1 MTGPQLPLN
10 LRAAPDQ
17 RLDAFHGA
25 PAVVAAVA
33 AAARGQQPDWLYL
46 QGPVGAGKT
55 HLLLAACAEAA
66 QADRRALYLPL
77 PAVAGQLAGALAGQ
91 ESAALAC
98 LDGLEA
104 IAGRRE
110 DEEALFHFHNRL
122 RAAGGIALY
131 AARSAPAALGL
142 TLPDLVTRLGQC
154 TRMTLESL
162 DEDGRRDVL
171 RARAARRGLVL
182 DDAALDYLLRR
193 VDRDLASLTALLDRL
208 DRASLA
214 AQRRLTIPFLREQL
228 GRND

>member
-1 MTGPQLPLN
+1 MTGSQLPLD
-10 LRAAPDQ
+10 LRAASDQ
-17 RLDAFHGA
+17 RLDAFHDA
-25 PAVVAAVA
+25 PAVVAAVQ
-33 AAARGQQPDWLYL
+33 AAARGERPDWLYL
-46 QGPVGAGKT
+46 QGPAGAGKT
-55 HLLLAACAEAA
+55 HLLLAACADAA
-66 QADRRALYLPL
+66 HTGRRALYLPL
-77 PAVAGQLAGALAGQ
+77 PAMAGQLAGALAGQ

-104 IAGRRE
+104 VAGRRE

-142 TLPDLVTRLGQC
+142 GLPDLATRLGQC
-154 TRMTLESL
+154 TRLPLALL
-162 DEDGRRDVL
+162 DEAGRRAVL
-171 RARAARRGLVL
+171 RARAARRGLEL
-182 DDAALDYLLRR
+182 DEAALDYLLRR

-228 GRND
+228 RGG